1 MDHRDGIWRSGSCGR
16 ALEFQDGPVIVA
28 GPSLDPPRRRQHAL
42 LDFLASKLIRRKSQQ
57 EWPSEATL
65 PRRARRSRRRM
76 SNPPEGAIE
85 AHGLERWS
93 QLAAVRVRLVQGGA
107 RRTLTG
113 QQGVLARDLN
123 GALPWES

>member
-16 ALEFQDGPVIVA
+16 VLEFQDGPAIAA
-28 GPSLDPPRRRQHAL
+28 GPSPDPPRRRQHAL
-42 LDFLASKLIRRKSQQ
+42 PDFLASKLIRRKSQQ

-76 SNPPEGAIE
+76 SNPPERAIE

-93 QLAAVRVRLVQGGA
+93 QLDAVRVRLVQGGV
-107 RRTLTG
+107 RQTLAG